1 MKRENNKKNNDT
13 DKLFIIVSSFAFV
26 VTLILSFMNSAFIPS
41 CMLMLSLLLFSI
53 CYRLKDNNK
62 KQVMYIL
69 YVVGVLL
76 IIGSLV
82 YTFMRIY

>member
-1 MKRENNKKNNDT
+1 MRKET
-13 DKLFIIVSSFAFV
+13 EKLFTIVSLFAFI
-26 VTLILSFMNSAFIPS
+26 VTLVLSFMNTAFIPS

-53 CYRLKDNNK
+53 CYMIKDTK
-62 KQVMYIL
+62 KAVMYIL
-69 YVVGVLL
+69 FVVGVLL

>member
-1 MKRENNKKNNDT
+1 MKKETERMFT
-13 DKLFIIVSSFAFV
+13 IVSLLAFI
-26 VTLILSFMNSAFIPS
+26 VTLILSFMNTAFIPS

-53 CYRLKDNNK
+53 CYMIKDTK
-62 KQVMYIL
+62 KTIMYIL
-69 YVVGVLL
+69 FVVGVLL

>member
-1 MKRENNKKNNDT
+1 MNKDT
-13 DKLFIIVSSFAFV
+13 ERLFSIVSFFAFV

-53 CYRLKDNNK
+53 CYMIKDNDK
-62 KQVMYIL
+62 KIYLYIL

-76 IIGSLV
+76 IIGSLI
-82 YTFMRIY
+82 YTYMRIY